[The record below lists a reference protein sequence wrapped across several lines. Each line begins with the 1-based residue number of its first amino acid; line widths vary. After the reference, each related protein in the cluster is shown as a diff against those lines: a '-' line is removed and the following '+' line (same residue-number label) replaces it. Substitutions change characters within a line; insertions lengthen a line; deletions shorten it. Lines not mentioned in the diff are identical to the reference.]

1 MQKRK
6 NKRSR
11 ICRVIIGYLDV
22 GTSFLRGVQMSSVGI
37 KVGKA
42 IGYVSSLL
50 FLFLLVSILMIVLL
64 FAVPIRVFYAFL
76 GLYLVVALWWSFVF
90 IRNKKFI
97 RVMLIV
103 SGVATLSVGCAIG
116 GCYGYEAYYDSI
128 RIIDNSAINTDEY
141 LPFREDS
148 KIARLDHE
156 AKLRFN
162 ALEELPRVDGAA
174 ALFPMYSAF
183 VNATYPSTIPSLN
196 NENGCFFYTNT
207 VMSNRLLYEGERDLI
222 FGVDAKPYAFDDHS
236 PNEIYQLPMGR
247 EGFVFFTNV
256 KNPVNSLTQE
266 QIRDMYTGRIKRWS
280 EVGGNNDPVKPY
292 QRNYDSGSAQAMRD
306 FMKGEPMV
314 EGPEGEESYVI
325 GGMGGIIK
333 VVADY
338 HNHPGAIGYSYHC
351 YATQLKANNNI
362 KILAVDGIDPNLETI
377 GNNKYPLTYSFFMNA
392 RADHITPNTRRLMD
406 WVLSDEGQELVVK
419 SGYAPVQ

>member
-1 MQKRK
+1 
-6 NKRSR
+6 
-11 ICRVIIGYLDV
+11 
-22 GTSFLRGVQMSSVGI
+22 MSSVGS
-37 KVGKA
+37 KVGKV
-42 IGYVSSLL
+42 IGYIFSLL
-50 FLFLLVSILMIVLL
+50 FQFFLLSILVVIL
-64 FAVPIRVFYAFL
+64 FFTLPTRVAWACLSLYA
-76 GLYLVVALWWSFVF
+76 VVACWWSFVF
-90 IRNKKFI
+90 IRDKKFI

-103 SGVATLSVGCAIG
+103 SGVVTLSAASAIG

-156 AKLRFN
+156 ASLRFT
-162 ALEELPRVDGAA
+162 AVESLPRVDGAA

-196 NENGCFFYTNT
+196 SETGCFFYTNT
-207 VMSNRLLYEGERDLI
+207 ITSNRMLYEGKRDVV
-222 FGVDAKPYAFDDHS
+222 FGVDAKAYAGEDHS
-236 PNEIYQLPMGR
+236 PSEIYQLPMGR

-256 KNPVNSLTQE
+256 KNPVNSLTQQ
-266 QIRDMYTGRIKRWS
+266 QIRDMYSGKIKSWA

-292 QRNYDSGSAQAMRD
+292 QRNGDSGSGQAMTQ
-306 FMKGEPMV
+306 FMGGTPMV
-314 EGPEGEESYVI
+314 ECPEGEESYVI
-325 GGMGGIIK
+325 GAMGGIIK

-362 KILAVDGIDPNLETI
+362 KLLGVDGVMPDLTTI
-377 GNNKYPLTYSFFMNA
+377 SNKTYPLTYSFYMNSLKGKVTA
-392 RADHITPNTRRLMD
+392 NTQRLMD
-406 WVLSDEGQELVVK
+406 WVLSSEGQELVAK
-419 SGYAPVQ
+419 SGYAPIK